1 MNTDIQHNTFS
12 ETNQRFPWIGMSPTV
27 LHATPQVG
35 LVYSIN
41 SSTRILIND
50 ECLRSLAT
58 RLAYGLTGA
67 AELET
72 PPQILLVSDTSAQ
85 ARASDIELRLSSPDT
100 GDVAIPVHGADE
112 TYRIDITQPIRVTA
126 QNSGAMARAL
136 TSLHKAARV
145 STVLDPAVI
154 IDAPV
159 YAERSVMIDMG
170 RRQFSPDWMICLL
183 REMAWNQLNTL
194 HLHLTDNEG
203 VRVIF
208 PSHPDISSDDAWS
221 AGDLKRVLDTAAA
234 YHIEVIPE
242 LDMPGHMDWI
252 LRNRPQWQ
260 LKLNNGSVVSKAI
273 DFSIAPARNFLKS
286 LFTDLMEMFP
296 QSRYIHLGADEY
308 FLQPITPDNTP
319 QLAQYVRDETGN
331 LEADSEDAVRYFIN
345 SLAELVQEKGKIA
358 RIWNDSA
365 VKRRQVIALK
375 KQVQIEC
382 WSIWGSRRGELN
394 AQELVDAG
402 YTVLNAHGD
411 FYFIINKA
419 WDNLFHAKHSPHG
432 IYDVWR
438 ANHFMDNAGAS
449 FTEIPSRHPAMAGA
463 GVQLWIEVPTF
474 SSPEEMW
481 TQFRSWLLPLGQRTW
496 DSPNAANR
504 FKELPLI
511 ALAVANPPPVPWQ

>member
-1 MNTDIQHNTFS
+1 M
-12 ETNQRFPWIGMSPTV
+12 
-27 LHATPQVG
+27 
-35 LVYSIN
+35 
-41 SSTRILIND
+41 
-50 ECLRSLAT
+50 
-58 RLAYGLTGA
+58 
-67 AELET
+67 
-72 PPQILLVSDTSAQ
+72 
-85 ARASDIELRLSSPDT
+85 
-100 GDVAIPVHGADE
+100 
-112 TYRIDITQPIRVTA
+112 
-126 QNSGAMARAL
+126 
-136 TSLHKAARV
+136 
-145 STVLDPAVI
+145 
-154 IDAPV
+154 
-159 YAERSVMIDMG
+159 
-170 RRQFSPDWMICLL
+170 
-183 REMAWNQLNTL
+183 
-194 HLHLTDNEG
+194 
-203 VRVIF
+203 
-208 PSHPDISSDDAWS
+208 
-221 AGDLKRVLDTAAA
+221 
-234 YHIEVIPE
+234 
-242 LDMPGHMDWI
+242 
-252 LRNRPQWQ
+252 
-260 LKLNNGSVVSKAI
+260 VSKAI

-438 ANHFMDNAGAS
+438 ANS
-449 FTEIPSRHPAMAGA
+449 FHG
-463 GVQLWIEVPTF
+463 
-474 SSPEEMW
+474 
-481 TQFRSWLLPLGQRTW
+481 
-496 DSPNAANR
+496 
-504 FKELPLI
+504 
-511 ALAVANPPPVPWQ
+511 